1 MTTALVCAVV
11 QAQGYKGTTAQG
23 YACVRLYFRASTS
36 AQGYN
41 RMNAQVN
48 KLFKTTS

>member
-1 MTTALVCAVV
+1 MHV
-11 QAQGYKGTTAQG
+11 QGHKDITAQG
-23 YACVRLYFRASTS
+23 DACVRLYFRASTS
-36 AQGYN
+36 VQGYN